1 MTTVA
6 MGQRTRDLY
15 LVVVKMVDVA
25 ARAGFV
31 LTATYGLAIAQA
43 GQFGLIATLV
53 GLFAFAFNF
62 ERQVDIQRRS
72 AGEPHPVFDRH
83 VTQALKFFAFNWAVM
98 VPVFVLAVALW
109 AQVGW
114 PILMLAVIV
123 VVAEHLSNQAYQ
135 YALINQRYYPMLLI
149 VAAKN
154 GLLAA
159 VVLYR
164 ALFARDGFDIAFVM
178 QLWAVGAVLCTIGL
192 GLLFHRLRDAAPKP
206 QPFDFDRDIL
216 GQHRASMTH
225 FMIGL
230 IAILILQFDRLAVG
244 GLMSLEQ
251 TGSYFRHTLLVAFAY
266 QAFNIASFNRITPA
280 IFAAAKV
287 ETVGQLTA
295 RVTREYLKT
304 LIGVPLLLAA
314 AWGLDRI
321 TGGVWSDR
329 FDLSLLLMGLL
340 LLGFMLRA
348 AADFPALIMN
358 GRHEERFVLRRQV
371 IAFVVGGVLLIGL
384 TWRFGVWGAAWA
396 SIATNGL
403 YAALNWQVLG
413 RLPAG
418 PTAAAVTEPGP
429 LAETGAPL

>member
-1 MTTVA
+1 

-15 LVVVKMVDVA
+15 LVVVKMADVA

-62 ERQVDIQRRS
+62 ERQIDIQRRS

-109 AQVGW
+109 THVGW
-114 PILMLAVIV
+114 PILILAVIV

-135 YALINQRYYPMLLI
+135 YALINHRYYPMLLI

-164 ALFARDGFDIAFVM
+164 ALFARDGFDIVFVM
-178 QLWAVGAVLCTIGL
+178 ELWAVGAVLSTIGL
-192 GLLFHRLRDAAPKP
+192 GLLFLRLRDAAPKP
-206 QPFDFDRDIL
+206 RPFDFDRDIL

-251 TGSYFRHTLLVAFAY
+251 TGLYFRHTLLVAFAY
-266 QAFNIASFNRITPA
+266 QAFNIASFNRITPT

-287 ETVGQLTA
+287 ETIRQLTL

-304 LIGVPLLLAA
+304 LIGVPLLLSA

-321 TGGVWSDR
+321 TGGVWSTR

-418 PTAAAVTEPGP
+418 PTAAA
-429 LAETGAPL
+429 LAEPAPPAEAGAPL